1 MHIRTSI
8 LALFAVSTLIASG
21 QPTSDIPT
29 LKSLRKKTGSLL
41 VAGNNSTFLLD
52 GERLFAFETK
62 SGKLLAES
70 KLPGSVQRLQAGSGG
85 QGGAGGGYGGSGG
98 QGGAGGGFGGS
109 GGQGGAGGG
118 FGGSGGQGGAGG
130 GFGGSGGQ
138 GGAGGGYGGG
148 SGGQGGAGGGYGGGS
163 GGQGG
168 AGGGNGGSGGQGG
181 AGGGYGGSGGQGG
194 AGGGYGG
201 YGGSAR
207 IAPSTTNRPN
217 PWTFSKRENGR
228 QMATNNLVVQVQINN
243 VVFEFEAKT
252 LKLIGTRRL
261 VDANQ

>member
-1 MHIRTSI
+1 MQIRTSI
-8 LALFAVSTLIASG
+8 LALFVVSTLVASG
-21 QPTSDIPT
+21 QPSSEVPT
-29 LKSLRKKTGSLL
+29 LKSLKKKTGSLF

-70 KLPGSVQRLQAGSGG
+70 KLPGAVQRLQV
-85 QGGAGGGYGGSGG
+85 
-98 QGGAGGGFGGS
+98 
-109 GGQGGAGGG
+109 
-118 FGGSGGQGGAGG
+118 
-130 GFGGSGGQ
+130 GSGGQ

-168 AGGGNGGSGGQGG
+168 AGGGYGGGS
-181 AGGGYGGSGGQGG
+181 
-194 AGGGYGG
+194 GGYGG

-207 IAPSTTNRPN
+207 IAHSTTNRPN

-243 VVFEFEAKT
+243 VVFEFDGKT
-252 LKLIGTRRL
+252 LKLIGTIRL
-261 VDANQ
+261 ADANQ